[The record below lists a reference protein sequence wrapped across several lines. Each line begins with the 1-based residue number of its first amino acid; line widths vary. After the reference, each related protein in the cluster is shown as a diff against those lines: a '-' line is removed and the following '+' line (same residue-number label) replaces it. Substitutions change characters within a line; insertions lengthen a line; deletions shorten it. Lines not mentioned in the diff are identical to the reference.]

1 MRLRVLGCSGG
12 VGAGLRTT
20 SFLLDSD
27 VLVDAGSGVG
37 DLTLDEMASIRHI
50 FVTHS
55 HLDHVAF
62 IPLFLDSIFDR
73 ISAPVVLHGQR
84 LTLAALKAHVF
95 NGVMWPD
102 FANLPHPDC
111 PVLRYVE
118 MKPGEIVAVGDKT
131 IEMIHVNHAVAG
143 AGYRVTGQ
151 NGVFAFSGD
160 TTSNDSLWEALNR
173 HDRLDL
179 LIVETAF
186 ADEDEELG
194 RLARHYTPR
203 LLAEDMLKLRHDPDI
218 YITHRKPG
226 DEGKILEEC
235 RAALADRR
243 VKGLVG
249 NECFEL

>member
-1 MRLRVLGCSGG
+1 MKLRVLGCSGG

-73 ISAPVVLHGQR
+73 IGTPVVLHGQR
-84 LTLAALKAHVF
+84 PTLVALKAHVF

-102 FANLPHPDC
+102 FASLPHPDR

-118 MKPGEIVAVGDKT
+118 MKPGEIVVVGDKT
-131 IEMIHVNHAVAG
+131 IEMIRVNHAVAG

-151 NGVFAFSGD
+151 HGVFAFSGD
-160 TTSNDSLWEALNR
+160 TTSNDTLWEALNR

-203 LLAEDMLKLRHDPDI
+203 LLAEDLLKLRHDPDI

-235 RAALADRR
+235 RVALADRR
-243 VKGLVG
+243 VRGLAG

>member
-20 SFLLDSD
+20 SFLIDDD
-27 VLVDAGSGVG
+27 VLIDAGSGVG
-37 DLTLDEMASIRHI
+37 DLTLDEMAAVRHI
-50 FVTHS
+50 FLTHS

-73 ISAPVVLHGQR
+73 IGTPVAIHGQR
-84 LTLAALKAHVF
+84 LTLAALQAHVF

-102 FANLPHPDC
+102 FASLPHPDR

-118 MKPGEIVAVGDKT
+118 MKPGEVAAVGNRT
-131 IEMIHVNHAVAG
+131 LEMIRVNHSVAG
-143 AGYRVTGQ
+143 VGYRVTGGR
-151 NGVFAFSGD
+151 GVFAFSGD
-160 TTSNDSLWEALNR
+160 TTTNDSLWQGLNR

-179 LIVETAF
+179 LIVEVAF

-194 RLARHYTPR
+194 RLACHYTPR
-203 LLAEDMLKLRHDPDI
+203 SLAADLAKLRHAPDI

-226 DEGKILEEC
+226 DERKILEEC
-235 RAALADRR
+235 QAVLRNRRISGLA
-243 VKGLVG
+243 G
-249 NECFEL
+249 NESFEL